1 MSFLRK
7 PIAFARI
14 TWDAR
19 ADDVLPCRRP
29 SSIARHDVIE
39 IQLVALKNLA
49 AILAGVFVTLENI
62 QHNHARH
69 ADPPRNCRD
78 HFVFRRG
85 HGKIAPTLEIV
96 RHEIVGFIRRN
107 NAGMARVHQRERASR
122 RADVHRL
129 PETIQHQNVTVQ
141 QCMQISM
148 VNYVVRLLRTST

>member
-1 MSFLRK
+1 MCFLRK

-49 AILAGVFVTLENI
+49 AILAGVFVALENI
-62 QHNHARH
+62 VPREFHFLFRETIEKEQHDHARH

-78 HFVFRRG
+78 HFVFRRSY
-85 HGKIAPTLEIV
+85 GKIAPTLEIV
-96 RHEIVGFIRRN
+96 SHEIVGFIRRN
-107 NAGMARVHQRERASR
+107 NVGMARVHQRERASR

-129 PETIQHQNVTVQ
+129 PETVQHQNMTV
-141 QCMQISM
+141 
-148 VNYVVRLLRTST
+148 